1 MEARPPEKNYKKKM
15 RKQIQ
20 TAILNIPEFEYKPQA
35 NYKPRVSAKH
45 LCQLWAVKRN
55 TGKPI
60 TKLVAEAI
68 DLYLKT
74 VSLPKEGGDTNATY
88 NQSA

>member
-1 MEARPPEKNYKKKM
+1 M
-15 RKQIQ
+15 
-20 TAILNIPEFEYKPQA
+20 LNVPEFEYKPQA
-35 NYKPRVSAKH
+35 NYKPRVSVEH
-45 LCQLWAVKRN
+45 LCLLWVVKRN

-74 VSLPKEGGDTNATY
+74 LNFQKERR
-88 NQSA
+88 

>member
-1 MEARPPEKNYKKKM
+1 M

-20 TAILNIPEFEYKPQA
+20 TAILGAPEFEIRPQA
-35 NYKPRVSAKH
+35 NYKPRVSAEH
-45 LCQLWAVKRN
+45 LCLLWLLKRN

-60 TKLVAEAI
+60 TKLIAEAI

-74 VSLPKEGGDTNATY
+74 VNCEMKGGEKHAADDKNA
-88 NQSA
+88 

>member
-1 MEARPPEKNYKKKM
+1 MTNTL
-15 RKQIQ
+15 IQ
-20 TAILNIPEFEYKPQA
+20 TSAFGQPEFEIKQQA
-35 NYKPRVSAKH
+35 NYKPRISVERLALLRK
-45 LCQLWAVKRN
+45 LKRN

-74 VSLPKEGGDTNATY
+74 IRWSTKKGGENKCSY
-88 NQSA
+88 

>member
-1 MEARPPEKNYKKKM
+1 MTDIL
-15 RKQIQ
+15 IQ
-20 TAILNIPEFEYKPQA
+20 TSAFQVPEYELKPQA
-35 NYKPRVSAKH
+35 NYKPRISAER
-45 LCQLWAVKRN
+45 LCLLWLLKRN

-74 VSLPKEGGDTNATY
+74 INLSVKKGGEKNESTTNI
-88 NQSA
+88 